1 MDEAVSVSN
10 DAPVLIDKFL
20 DRAIELDVDCI
31 CDGKEVY
38 IGGIMQHIEEA
49 GVHSGDSACSLPPV
63 SISDELIKELEE
75 KTKAMALGLGV
86 VGLMNTQYAIH
97 KGDIYLIE
105 VNPRASRTVPFV
117 SKATGMPLA
126 KVATRV
132 MWGGESLRNAL
143 DTYNADLIWEDNG
156 VLKPILKD
164 HISVKEAVFPFNKL
178 SGSDPILTPEMKST
192 GEVMGISSNFGES
205 YAKAQSAA
213 KNDLPTSGKVFIS
226 LCDLD
231 KEFAPK
237 IAQGLVEEGFSVV
250 ATGGTHK
257 AISDAGI
264 ECEKV
269 LKISEG
275 RPNITDSI
283 TNGEIAL
290 AFNTS
295 DGKESSKSDGQNIRR
310 AVLKENVPYVTT
322 AAAALACVEAMKA
335 LRRKDGVGVKSIQD
349 FLND

>member
-290 AFNTS
+290 ALILQM
-295 DGKESSKSDGQNIRR
+295 EKSHQNLMVKISEEQY
-310 AVLKENVPYVTT
+310 LKRMYHM
-322 AAAALACVEAMKA
+322 LQQQ
-335 LRRKDGVGVKSIQD
+335 LRH
-349 FLND
+349 